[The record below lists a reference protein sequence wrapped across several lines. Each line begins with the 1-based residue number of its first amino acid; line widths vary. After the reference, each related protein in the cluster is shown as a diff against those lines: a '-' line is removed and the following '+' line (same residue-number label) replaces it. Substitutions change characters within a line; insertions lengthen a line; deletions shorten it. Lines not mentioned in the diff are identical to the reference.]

1 MGRRGSYFASYKGNT
16 MHRDHRGRYDQ
27 YYTNNTG
34 RNDIV
39 GAKVARDAD
48 NVYFYVETADKLTP
62 ATDRNWMMLFIDV
75 DRDKTTGWN
84 GYDFIVNRT
93 SPHGKKAVIEKT
105 SADDGNGKPS
115 ARASSPSTAT
125 SSNWLSQNN

>member
-1 MGRRGSYFASYKGNT
+1 MTPPEKASAPQTIKIGKADGWDGVAPYFASYKGNT
-16 MHRDHRGRYDQ
+16 MHRDHYGYCDR

-62 ATDRNWMMLFIDV
+62 GDRPQLDDAV
-75 DRDKTTGWN
+75 YRRRPRQSDRMERIRPD
-84 GYDFIVNRT
+84 
-93 SPHGKKAVIEKT
+93 SQSHQ
-105 SADDGNGKPS
+105 S
-115 ARASSPSTAT
+115 ARKKKP
-125 SSNWLSQNN
+125 

>member
-1 MGRRGSYFASYKGNT
+1 
-16 MHRDHRGRYDQ
+16 MHRDHYGYCDR

-75 DRDKTTGWN
+75 DRDKRPDGTDTT
-84 GYDFIVNRT
+84 
-93 SPHGKKAVIEKT
+93 
-105 SADDGNGKPS
+105 
-115 ARASSPSTAT
+115 
-125 SSNWLSQNN
+125 